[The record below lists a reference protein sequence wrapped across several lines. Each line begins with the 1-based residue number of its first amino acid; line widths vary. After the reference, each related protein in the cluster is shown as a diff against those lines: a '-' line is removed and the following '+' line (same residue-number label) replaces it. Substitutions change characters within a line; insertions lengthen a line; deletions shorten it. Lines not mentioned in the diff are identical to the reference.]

1 VARARIPA
9 LLVLLPA
16 LALGAC
22 GGGDDEE
29 DIEQTVRGF
38 VDATNDQDAETLCGE
53 LVTQDFLE
61 KTTGATGDEAKDE
74 CRRQLG
80 ALQGLSLKLDRIRR
94 TEIDGDRASVTAV
107 LTTQGSGSAAPRV
120 LFLEKQDGDWKL
132 SGSSGD

>member
-1 VARARIPA
+1 MAEARIPA

-22 GGGDDEE
+22 GGGNDEE

-38 VDATNDQDAETLCGE
+38 VEATKDQDAETLCGE

-61 KTTGATGDEAKDE
+61 KTTGASGDKAQGE
-74 CRRQLG
+74 CRRQLV
-80 ALQGLSLKLDRIRR
+80 AVQGLSVKLDRIRK
-94 TEIDGDRASVTAV
+94 TEIDGDRATVTAV
-107 LTTQGSGSAAPRV
+107 LTTQGSPAPRV

-132 SGSSGD
+132 SGSRGD